1 MLVIERVS
9 EGGGGEV
16 WRGGLFG
23 LGWTSAGFA
32 LSCELGLRRV
42 IWGCGWRAMTMTLFE
57 GE

>member
-32 LSCELGLRRV
+32 LSCELGFASSDMGMRMAGNDDDSL
-42 IWGCGWRAMTMTLFE
+42 
-57 GE
+57 